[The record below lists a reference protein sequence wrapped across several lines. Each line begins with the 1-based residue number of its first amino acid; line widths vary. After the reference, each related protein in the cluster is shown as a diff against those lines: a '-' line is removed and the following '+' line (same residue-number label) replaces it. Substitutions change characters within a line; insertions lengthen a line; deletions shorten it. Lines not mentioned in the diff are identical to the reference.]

1 MMGSKNVISVAYASD
16 DPAIRN
22 AVLTSDYI
30 RNETLKRCMAIP
42 SYMGKSLAWKNRY
55 YDVIKR
61 KVMSEL
67 QKEV

>member
-16 DPAIRN
+16 DTEVRN

-30 RNETLKRCMAIP
+30 RNETLKRCMEIP
-42 SYMGKSLAWKNRY
+42 SYMGKSLYWKNRY

-61 KVMSEL
+61 KVMSEIT
-67 QKEV
+67 K

>member
-16 DPAIRN
+16 DAEVRN

-30 RNETLKRCMAIP
+30 RNETLRRCMAIP
-42 SYMGKSLAWKNRY
+42 SYMGKSLYWKNRY

-61 KVMSEL
+61 KVMSEIT
-67 QKEV
+67 K